1 MYFYTHPFEIPGT
14 EGKGSTILE
23 LRCEV
28 FTLWDDLTKKN
39 QSVIHYSMEEAI
51 KVRGSDDDVK
61 DLKLFVNRT
70 ELNK

>member
-14 EGKGSTILE
+14 EGEGSTILE
-23 LRCEV
+23 MKCEV

-39 QSVIHYSMEEAI
+39 QSVIHYSLEDGI